1 MIRRTLS
8 IIGSLVCLAGLS
20 LGLVHSWSA
29 GWLDRLTPAPRFAEP
44 VSVAIHG
51 PKEVLAGGEYYFHV
65 EITGTAGKPIP
76 VLIPDEPAALT
87 IFPDGRTLRFQSSLP
102 GVRVL
107 TVSVAGDG
115 RQVASSAIEFE
126 NLLVNEEPEE
136 PEQQAAPPLTFE
148 QIQSLI
154 MPAAPPAATVAD
166 LTRESLDGIAS
177 ANKAEEAHR
186 IAGIIKSII
195 QRVNTGLIAPDVDVT
210 LELESQLELALG
222 EHARPWGIFIAD
234 VRGIFGN
241 LRDQGVITTAAS
253 TVPTLTEIAAVL
265 SSVH

>member
-1 MIRRTLS
+1 MIRRTIS
-8 IIGSLVCLAGLS
+8 VIGSLVCLAGLA
-20 LGLVHSWSA
+20 LGIVHLWSA

-65 EITGTAGKPIP
+65 EITGSAGKPIP
-76 VLIPDEPAALT
+76 MLVPDEPAALT
-87 IFPDGRTLRFQSSLP
+87 LFPDGRTLRFQSSIP

-115 RQVASSAIEFE
+115 RQVASSVIEFE
-126 NLLVNEEPEE
+126 NLLVNEEPVE
-136 PEQQAAPPLTFE
+136 PEPQQPALSFE
-148 QIQSLI
+148 EIQSLI
-154 MPAAPPAATVAD
+154 MPTVPPVATVAD
-166 LTRESLDGIAS
+166 RTRESLDGIAS

-195 QRVNTGLIAPDVDVT
+195 QRMDTGLVAPDADVT
-210 LELESQLELALG
+210 LELESQIELALG
-222 EHARPWGIFIAD
+222 KHARPWGIFIAD
-234 VRGIFGN
+234 VRGIFGS
-241 LRDQGVITTAAS
+241 LREQGAITTAAS

>member
-1 MIRRTLS
+1 MIRRTIS
-8 IIGSLVCLAGLS
+8 VIGSLVCLAGLS
-20 LGLVHSWSA
+20 LGLVYLWSA

-44 VSVAIHG
+44 VTVAVHG

-65 EITGTAGKPIP
+65 EITGSAGKPMP
-76 VLIPDEPAALT
+76 VLVPDEPAALT
-87 IFPDGRTLRFQSSLP
+87 LFPDGRTLRFQSSIP

-115 RQVASSAIEFE
+115 RQVASSVIEFE
-126 NLLVNEEPEE
+126 NLLVNEEPVE
-136 PEQQAAPPLTFE
+136 PEPQQPALSFE
-148 QIQSLI
+148 EIQSLI
-154 MPAAPPAATVAD
+154 MPTVPPVATVAD
-166 LTRESLDGIAS
+166 RTRESLDGIAS

-195 QRVNTGLIAPDVDVT
+195 QRINTGLVAPDADVT
-210 LELESQLELALG
+210 LELESQIELALG
-222 EHARPWGIFIAD
+222 KHARPWGIFIAD
-234 VRGIFGN
+234 VRGIFGS
-241 LRDQGVITTAAS
+241 LREQGAITTAAS

>member
-1 MIRRTLS
+1 MIRRTIS
-8 IIGSLVCLAGLS
+8 VIGSLVCLAGLA
-20 LGLVHSWSA
+20 LGIVHLWSA

-44 VSVAIHG
+44 VTVAVHG

-65 EITGTAGKPIP
+65 EITGSAGKPMP
-76 VLIPDEPAALT
+76 VLVPDEPAALT
-87 IFPDGRTLRFQSSLP
+87 LFPDGRTLRFQSSIP

-115 RQVASSAIEFE
+115 RQVASSVIEFE
-126 NLLVNEEPEE
+126 NLLVNEEPVE
-136 PEQQAAPPLTFE
+136 PEPQQPALSFE
-148 QIQSLI
+148 EIQSLI
-154 MPAAPPAATVAD
+154 MPTVPPVATVAD
-166 LTRESLDGIAS
+166 RTRESLDGIAS

-195 QRVNTGLIAPDVDVT
+195 QRINTGLVAPDADVT
-210 LELESQLELALG
+210 LELESQIELALG

-234 VRGIFGN
+234 VRGIFGS
-241 LRDQGVITTAAS
+241 LREQGAITTAAS